1 MVENRTSEGQ
11 RVYGTV
17 LASLLQVE
25 GLVGTA
31 VFKKRPVTAKAEESR
46 RHETAFAMG
55 PYDFTDF
62 SIGME

>member
-1 MVENRTSEGQ
+1 MVESKTSKG
-11 RVYGTV
+11 RPDYGTV

-25 GLVGTA
+25 GLVGPA
-31 VFKKRPVTAKAEESR
+31 VFKKRPVTVKAEESLR
-46 RHETAFAMG
+46 LEMAFAMG